1 MPKISVIVPV
11 HNTEKFLG
19 RCLDSLISQT
29 VEDIEFI
36 LIDDASTDKS
46 KEILTSYQKKY
57 PNKIKLIRL
66 DKNQGA
72 AVARNKGL
80 EVATGAY
87 IGFVDSDD
95 YIYPLMYEKLLERL
109 ESTGA
114 DIARTNYIKH
124 IFGID
129 MAKIRRNRYEIPE
142 GIIIPREHKN
152 FLIIESPGVTN
163 KLFRREV
170 IGDRRFVPG
179 LKWEDYPFTVP
190 LEVFANKISTTQDK
204 YYVYNMNFNNTTLT
218 DARKLSKRVLDI
230 FTGSDMIGEECFGQD
245 ISDNVRRQLEYVQM
259 QHCIVRL
266 KEVAGAVMPLQ
277 EKKELLTLLSELIKI
292 KYGSWQDHE
301 IYKEQKENSLVH
313 KTRMAVVESLLL
325 PSENIPQD
333 EEALKQLIKIKLEK
347 NAK

>member
-19 RCLDSLISQT
+19 RCIDSLIAQT
-29 VEDIEFI
+29 IEDIEFI

-46 KEILTSYQKKY
+46 SEILTSYQKKY
-57 PNKIKLIRL
+57 PDKIKLIRL
-66 DKNQGA
+66 DENMGA

-80 EVATGAY
+80 ELATGAY

-95 YIYPLMYEKLLERL
+95 YIYPLMYEKLLEKL
-109 ESTGA
+109 ETTGA

-129 MAKIRRNRYEIPE
+129 IAKIRRNRTEITE
-142 GIIIPREHKN
+142 QVLTPREHKN

-163 KLFRREV
+163 KLFKREV

-190 LEVFANKISTTQDK
+190 LVVFANKIATTEEK
-204 YYVYNMNFNNTTLT
+204 YYVYNMNLNNTTLT
-218 DARKLSKRVLDI
+218 DARKLSRGVLDI
-230 FTGSDMIGEECFGQD
+230 FTGSDMIGEECFQED
-245 ISDNVRRQLEYVQM
+245 ISDNVRKQLEFVQM
-259 QHCIVRL
+259 QHCIIRL
-266 KEVAGAVMPLQ
+266 KEVAGASMPIQ
-277 EKKELLTLLSELIKI
+277 EKRELLTLLSELIKT
-292 KYGSWQDHE
+292 KYGSWQEHE
-301 IYKEQKENSLVH
+301 LYQEQKERSLIH

-325 PSENIPQD
+325 PSEDYPH
-333 EEALKQLIKIKLEK
+333 EEETLKQMIKIKLEK
-347 NAK
+347 NTK